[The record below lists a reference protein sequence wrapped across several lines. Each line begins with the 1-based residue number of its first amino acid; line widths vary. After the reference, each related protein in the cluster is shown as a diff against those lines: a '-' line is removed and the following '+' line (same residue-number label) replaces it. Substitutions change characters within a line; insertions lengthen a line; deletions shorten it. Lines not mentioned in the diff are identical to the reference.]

1 MNFFINATMPKQKS
15 GIEHAELK
23 RLDLFNK
30 NEEPVMVVLR
40 DWDPNTHINA
50 NNAGIADD
58 QLINMFDYFQEA
70 TQIAAK
76 KVQVQDIEFG
86 VLNIK
91 MTDDA
96 EKSRYLVQSNEQ
108 LVARVNYNVDADRQ
122 VKSVEWF
129 DGFNNLYRVDHYD
142 SRGFISLQQWYTPDN
157 KIGT

>member
-40 DWDPNTHINA
+40 DWDPNAHINA

-96 EKSRYLVQSNEQ
+96 EKSRYTCE
-108 LVARVNYNVDADRQ
+108 
-122 VKSVEWF
+122 
-129 DGFNNLYRVDHYD
+129 
-142 SRGFISLQQWYTPDN
+142 LQC
-157 KIGT
+157 